1 MPTFLRKMCKYVW
14 SELLAVCR
22 FSVTGNQNRPESF
35 PHKHEKHTDIN
46 RSSSVKP
53 LPSGQRVFRPSDL
66 EYGETLGSG
75 FFGLAKKV
83 SCQQQQHTVGI
94 TCITKV

>member
-1 MPTFLRKMCKYVW
+1 MFHVKY
-14 SELLAVCR
+14 LPAFHR
-22 FSVTGNQNRPESF
+22 FGVAASQSRPESF
-35 PHKHEKHTDIN
+35 PHKQDRHTDIN

-75 FFGLAKKV
+75 FFGQAKKV
-83 SCQQQQHTVGI
+83 SHDKLYC
-94 TCITKV
+94 